1 MRSKSACFINKKCT
15 KIFSIQPEN
24 ERCKRSKQE
33 AINIF
38 LVKTKEIFVS
48 GKGFDDEASDY
59 SVGT

>member
-1 MRSKSACFINKKCT
+1 MHYYCT

-24 ERCKRSKQE
+24 ERCKMCKQGV
-33 AINIF
+33 INIF
-38 LVKTKEIFVS
+38 LVKTKEMFVS